1 MKTSIYMVLCILFA
15 GNFVCS
21 QDGDSLQRLIDQLK
35 RLEGVN
41 KRQMTDSTGS
51 VPSLDTSDSQS
62 QEASKLQQENAD
74 IRPQK
79 SSQYENV
86 LRELRRLVMINKRD
100 HVIPAVD
107 LSHFSCSQEYYGLRK
122 LVDNLAKKY
131 CVVKD
136 DHVHDSMD
144 GF

>member
-21 QDGDSLQRLIDQLK
+21 EDGDSLQRLIDQLK
-35 RLEGVN
+35 ELDGVN

-51 VPSLDTSDSQS
+51 VPSLDTSDSY
-62 QEASKLQQENAD
+62 KRQQENAD

-136 DHVHDSMD
+136 DHVHDSLD